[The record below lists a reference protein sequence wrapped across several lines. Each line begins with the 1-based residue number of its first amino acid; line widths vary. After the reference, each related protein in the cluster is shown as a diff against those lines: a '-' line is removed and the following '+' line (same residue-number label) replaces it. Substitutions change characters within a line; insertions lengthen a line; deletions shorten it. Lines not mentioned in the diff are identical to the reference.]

1 MSDDEN
7 VDTYY
12 TIDQFKDFKINEVSV
27 TGGFSDTDEENFD
40 STTRFFDEV
49 RNFIAPSALTTRIN
63 VPPRAEL
70 RITKTGMF
78 QTFDMDF
85 RTFDDIRQTF
95 DEDNA
100 GGITID
106 TLGQDFLDFSEES
119 RTFDSTT
126 TKFDVGFAGLTNPL
140 DFSQTLY
147 KFDDTLGGDF
157 ARFDADFSFSQT
169 ANITSTFDA
178 SAFRFDSSLTDMG
191 LTFDNTAT

>member
-1 MSDDEN
+1 MAGYQENTSGGGTLLPSGKKLTLSSSVSLTMGGATSSSFACLVNLANMVMQEDFYDDEN

-12 TIDQFKDFKINEVSV
+12 TIDQFKDIKINEVSV

-40 STTRFFDEV
+40 STTRFFDES
-49 RNFIAPSALTTRIN
+49 RNFIPPSAFTTRIN
-63 VPPRAEL
+63 VPPRGEL

-100 GGITID
+100 GGKTID

-119 RTFDSTT
+119 RTFDHL
-126 TKFDVGFAGLTNPL
+126 VQPL
-140 DFSQTLY
+140 ILV
-147 KFDDTLGGDF
+147 L
-157 ARFDADFSFSQT
+157 
-169 ANITSTFDA
+169 
-178 SAFRFDSSLTDMG
+178 LV
-191 LTFDNTAT
+191 